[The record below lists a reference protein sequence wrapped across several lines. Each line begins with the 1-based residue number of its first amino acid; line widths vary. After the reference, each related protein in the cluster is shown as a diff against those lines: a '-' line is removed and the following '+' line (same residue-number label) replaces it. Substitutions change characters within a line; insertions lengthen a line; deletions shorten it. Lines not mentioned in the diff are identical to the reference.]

1 MADTNKTEPCTPKKR
16 SQARDRGEVARS
28 MELGAAMNMIVG
40 LSVVFVLG
48 GYIFGQFSNLL
59 HEMLNTLEKVP
70 LNQASVVEV
79 MRLAGGKVVMIL
91 LPIMAAIMVAMTIIN
106 FIQVGFKIT
115 PQAMQPK
122 FSKLSPINGV
132 KKIFGMRGWIEL
144 VKSVV
149 KIGIVSVIVWFT
161 VKEHL
166 PIMVAHIGSPL
177 KQSLPAATKL
187 FWDVIWR
194 LGMFF
199 FVVGIADYVWQ
210 KYEFE
215 RKMRMT
221 KQEVK
226 DEYRQAEGDQ
236 KIKSSRRAKHRRLAQ
251 SRMAAEVAKADV
263 VTTNPTHYAVAL
275 RYDQFKMRAPKVVAK
290 GERLWAKMII
300 RIARKHQVPVIEN
313 KLVTRA
319 MYHNVEIGR
328 EVPPKLYRAVAEVL
342 AALYKLRSKR
352 GWRT

>member
-122 FSKLSPINGV
+122 FSKLSP
-132 KKIFGMRGWIEL
+132 L
-144 VKSVV
+144 
-149 KIGIVSVIVWFT
+149 
-161 VKEHL
+161 
-166 PIMVAHIGSPL
+166 
-177 KQSLPAATKL
+177 
-187 FWDVIWR
+187 
-194 LGMFF
+194 
-199 FVVGIADYVWQ
+199 
-210 KYEFE
+210 
-215 RKMRMT
+215 
-221 KQEVK
+221 
-226 DEYRQAEGDQ
+226 
-236 KIKSSRRAKHRRLAQ
+236 
-251 SRMAAEVAKADV
+251 
-263 VTTNPTHYAVAL
+263 
-275 RYDQFKMRAPKVVAK
+275 
-290 GERLWAKMII
+290 
-300 RIARKHQVPVIEN
+300 
-313 KLVTRA
+313 
-319 MYHNVEIGR
+319 
-328 EVPPKLYRAVAEVL
+328 
-342 AALYKLRSKR
+342 SK
-352 GWRT
+352 TA